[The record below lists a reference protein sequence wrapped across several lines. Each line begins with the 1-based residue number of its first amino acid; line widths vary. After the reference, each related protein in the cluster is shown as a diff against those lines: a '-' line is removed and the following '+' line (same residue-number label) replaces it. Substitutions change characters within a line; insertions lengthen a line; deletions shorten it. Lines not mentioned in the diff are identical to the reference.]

1 MGVHHAFWTACC
13 ARCVHDKQ
21 VVILVGLFLRT
32 MLVGTGQRLFVGQG
46 KVRLV
51 LSHTDPV
58 LNTAAGGTAGAKFGD
73 NGGKLGFKNNY
84 PGATILEDKRKFICC
99 EAPVQRHQHD
109 PRFGWTEEAFNK
121 FVSVMQHE
129 CRPVAAPEPQRLEH
143 GTTLVGPGIE
153 LGERKALVCSHVIK
167 RFPGGIEVRSGGER
181 ITYIETGGHSI
192 ASFL

>member
-1 MGVHHAFWTACC
+1 MGVHHAFWTASC
-13 ARCVHDKQ
+13 AGCVHDKQ
-21 VVILVGLFLRT
+21 VVILVGLFLRI
-32 MLVGTGQRLFVGQG
+32 MLVGAGQCLFVGQR
-46 KVRLV
+46 KDRLV

-58 LNTAAGGTAGAKFGD
+58 LDTAAGGNAGAKIGD

-84 PGATILEDKRKFICC
+84 PGAAILEDKPEFIRG

-109 PRFGWTEEAFNK
+109 PRFGRTEEAFK
-121 FVSVMQHE
+121 EFVPVMQHE

-167 RFPGGIEVRSGGER
+167 RFPVGIEVRSGGER